1 MYSIKINKYF
11 SKPFFLIVL
20 GPAKVMEEKENV
32 PLVDEEEGDESFK
45 ENINS
50 TIVISHDL
58 SGVEPLDQSD
68 NATTNTS
75 SAVIVEKVVPFTTTT
90 TKMQNNISS
99 QKQEELSSSS
109 SSPIMPLGSLENSP
123 SMNDGLRRGT
133 FTINTAVP
141 KVAKVSPMVPEKP
154 KGVL

>member
-1 MYSIKINKYF
+1 
-11 SKPFFLIVL
+11 
-20 GPAKVMEEKENV
+20 MEEKENV
-32 PLVDEEEGDESFK
+32 PLIDEEEGDESFK

-109 SSPIMPLGSLENSP
+109 SPIMPLGSLENSP

-133 FTINTAVP
+133 FTINPAVP

-154 KGVL
+154 KGVLKIFRNYLFYFFV

>member
-1 MYSIKINKYF
+1 MNKYF

-32 PLVDEEEGDESFK
+32 PLIDEEEGDESFK

-75 SAVIVEKVVPFTTTT
+75 SAVIVEKVAPFTTT

-99 QKQEELSSSS
+99 QKQEELSSSA
-109 SSPIMPLGSLENSP
+109 SPIMPLGSLENSP

-133 FTINTAVP
+133 FTINPAVP

-154 KGVL
+154 KGGL

>member
-1 MYSIKINKYF
+1 
-11 SKPFFLIVL
+11 
-20 GPAKVMEEKENV
+20 MEEKENV
-32 PLVDEEEGDESFK
+32 PLIDEEEGDESFK

-68 NATTNTS
+68 NTTTNTS
-75 SAVIVEKVVPFTTTT
+75 SAVIVEKVAPFTTTT

-133 FTINTAVP
+133 FTINPAVP

-154 KGVL
+154 KGVLGFFLKNLFFKIFVFSK

>member
-1 MYSIKINKYF
+1 
-11 SKPFFLIVL
+11 
-20 GPAKVMEEKENV
+20 MEEKENV
-32 PLVDEEEGDESFK
+32 SPLVEEGVDESFK

-68 NATTNTS
+68 ATNAT
-75 SAVIVEKVVPFTTTT
+75 VIVEKVAPYSTS
-90 TKMQNNISS
+90 MQNA
-99 QKQEELSSSS
+99 EEK
-109 SSPIMPLGSLENSP
+109 SSPVIMPLGSLENSP

-133 FTINTAVP
+133 FTINPAVP

-154 KGVL
+154 KGVYVFLKKKKKNFNFFMK

>member
-1 MYSIKINKYF
+1 
-11 SKPFFLIVL
+11 
-20 GPAKVMEEKENV
+20 MEEKENV
-32 PLVDEEEGDESFK
+32 PFVEEEEDESFK

-75 SAVIVEKVVPFTTTT
+75 SAVIVEKVAPFTTTT

-133 FTINTAVP
+133 FTINPAVP

-154 KGVL
+154 KGVLGFFLKNLFFFTFLFFRNNEVVM

>member
-1 MYSIKINKYF
+1 
-11 SKPFFLIVL
+11 
-20 GPAKVMEEKENV
+20 MEEKENI
-32 PLVDEEEGDESFK
+32 PLIDEEEGDESFK

-75 SAVIVEKVVPFTTTT
+75 SAVIVEKVAPFTT

-99 QKQEELSSSS
+99 QKQEELSSS

-133 FTINTAVP
+133 FTINPAVP

-154 KGVL
+154 KGVLGFFLITYFFYIFVFSK

>member
-1 MYSIKINKYF
+1 
-11 SKPFFLIVL
+11 
-20 GPAKVMEEKENV
+20 MEEKENV
-32 PLVDEEEGDESFK
+32 PFVEEEGNDESFK

-68 NATTNTS
+68 TTNAA
-75 SAVIVEKVVPFTTTT
+75 AVIAEKVVPYST
-90 TKMQNNISS
+90 MQNA
-99 QKQEELSSSS
+99 KEG
-109 SSPIMPLGSLENSP
+109 SPIMPLGSLENSP

-133 FTINTAVP
+133 FTINPVP

-154 KGVL
+154 KGVLRYLLYFPNDISS

>member
-1 MYSIKINKYF
+1 
-11 SKPFFLIVL
+11 
-20 GPAKVMEEKENV
+20 MEEKENV
-32 PLVDEEEGDESFK
+32 PLIDEEEGDESFK

-75 SAVIVEKVVPFTTTT
+75 SAVIVEKVAPFTTTT
-90 TKMQNNISS
+90 TKMQTNISS
-99 QKQEELSSSS
+99 QKQEELSSS
-109 SSPIMPLGSLENSP
+109 PIMPLGSLDNSP

-133 FTINTAVP
+133 FTINPAVP

-154 KGVL
+154 KGVLGFFLITYFFYIFVFSK

>member
-1 MYSIKINKYF
+1 
-11 SKPFFLIVL
+11 
-20 GPAKVMEEKENV
+20 MEEKENV
-32 PLVDEEEGDESFK
+32 PLIDEEEGDESFK

-68 NATTNTS
+68 NTTTNAS
-75 SAVIVEKVVPFTTTT
+75 SAVIVEKVVPFTTT

-99 QKQEELSSSS
+99 QKQEELSSS

-133 FTINTAVP
+133 FTINPAVP

-154 KGVL
+154 KGGL